1 LKTNFLMATTP
12 TLDLIEP
19 TELDERT
26 INTIRFLAVDAVE
39 EANSGHP
46 GMPMGAAAMAYV
58 LWTRHLRHNPANPDW
73 VDRDRFV
80 LSAGH
85 GSMLLYALLHLT
97 GYDLP
102 IEEIKN
108 FRQWGSITPGH
119 PEVHETPGVETT
131 TGPLGQGFA
140 NGVGMAVAERYLAAH
155 FNPTAASTLE
165 NSASGN
171 GAPGAGTDLVDHY
184 TYGIVSDGDLME
196 GVASEAASLAGHL
209 GLGKLIYLYDDN
221 EISIDGSTDLAF
233 TEDVGARFEAYD
245 WQVIHVEDG
254 NDLEAVDAAIHEA
267 KSDPDRP
274 SLLVVQTHIGYGSP
288 NQQDTAAA
296 HGSPLGADEVKL
308 AKERLGWPTDETFL
322 VPDDVRE
329 HTRQALE
336 QGAGLQAEWN
346 DRYQAFRRA
355 NPDAADRFDAWMAG
369 DLPADLEQKLPSFDP
384 GDMIATR
391 KASGI
396 TLDAIAPAVGTML
409 VGGSADL
416 TGSNKTD
423 VEGRTAFQKDNP
435 TGAYFHFG
443 VREHAMAGAANGMTL
458 HGGLRPYVGTFLI
471 FSDYLRPSLRL
482 SALMEQPVIYVFTH
496 DSIGLGE
503 DGPTHQPVEHLAA
516 LRAIPN
522 LTLFRPADASE
533 AAQAWLAALR
543 RTDGPTAFSL
553 TRQGLPVFDRNKL
566 APASG
571 LHRGAYTLSDDAGP
585 PDIILMGSGS
595 EVQHALVAAETLR
608 EEGAAVRV
616 VSMPSLDVFE
626 AQDASYRDEI
636 LPPNVRARV
645 SIEAGV
651 TFGWDRYV
659 GPEGRSIG
667 IDRFGESAPGA
678 TNMEQ
683 FGFTP
688 ENVVAVAREV
698 MA

>member
-1 LKTNFLMATTP
+1 MATTP

-58 LWTRHLRHNPANPDW
+58 LWTRHLRHNPADPEW

-155 FNPTAASTLE
+155 FNPTVASASE

-171 GAPGAGTDLVDHY
+171 GAPGAGADLVDHY

-267 KSDPDRP
+267 KSDSDRP

-308 AKERLGWPTDETFL
+308 AKGRLGWPTDETFL

-329 HTRQALE
+329 HMRQALE

-346 DRYQAFRRA
+346 DRYQSFRRA

-369 DLPADLEQKLPSFDP
+369 ELPADLEQKLPSFDP
-384 GDMIATR
+384 GAMIATR

-396 TLDAIAPAVGTML
+396 TLDAIAPEVGNML

-553 TRQGLPVFDRNKL
+553 TRQGLPVFDRSKL

-571 LHRGAYTLSDDAGP
+571 LHRGAYILSDDAAP

-626 AQDASYRDEI
+626 AQDTSYRDEI

-667 IDRFGESAPGA
+667 IDRFGASAPGA
-678 TNMEQ
+678 TNMKQ